1 MWKVSVIFELE
12 SGLLGHGLQFPCYT
26 SAKKTKKRL
35 YTVFGKIFLVVN
47 KVNKKWCCVVVAIRD
62 IRVKAKNTAKSPQKA
77 NKNRSIPTDRPKGW
91 ATISA
96 LAIEPIK
103 K

>member
-26 SAKKTKKRL
+26 SARKQKRL

-47 KVNKKWCCVVVAIRD
+47 KVNKKWCCVVVAIGD
-62 IRVKAKNTAKSPQKA
+62 IRVKAKKHCDKPSKS
-77 NKNRSIPTDRPKGW
+77 
-91 ATISA
+91 
-96 LAIEPIK
+96 
-103 K
+103 